1 MPGGLIQL
9 VAVGIQDEK
18 LTQDPEI
25 TFFKAVYR
33 PYINFALESIEQTFA
48 GNAGFGKRV
57 QSEMSR
63 NGDLVKDAL
72 LEVVLPALSIT
83 AGAPLVVVPGSPAI
97 QGVTFS
103 TDVALGAAT
112 FFTAGHFSLSFNG
125 VDTDDIQ
132 FNATTADIQAA
143 VDGVLGVGT
152 TTIALYRADG
162 ITDAVELTD
171 GSVLLVNNN
180 ENKLMVITWLADGE
194 QPPLRVGHESLSGT
208 TTVDIHVNVVNTG
221 VITPLH
227 TAVTGADS
235 STTGGSTGT
244 CAWAPV
250 IGHTLL
256 KEMSVEI
263 GGQTID
269 RHYGRWY
276 DIWMELTQ
284 AEEKRKGFND
294 MIGHQNLTEVLAV
307 ADSGVQSVTHQ
318 YDGLQTQ
325 KTTHASQRLFIPLR
339 FWFNVNPGLAL
350 PIIALSYHQIKLLIE
365 FRPSSECLV
374 PGNGATTS
382 DVVLTPSDLTV
393 NLWLDYVF
401 LDNAER
407 RNYAQTPHEYLID
420 QLQFTGAESITGAT
434 PKLRLNFNHP
444 VQELVWVVQEDA
456 APDVAPLNQHNNYVT
471 VSATGSLGAA
481 ATGGLNPLTSAK
493 LQLNGQDRFPVR
505 VGEYFNLVQAYN
517 HHKRVPTSKG
527 VFLYSFS
534 LQPEDYQPNGTANF
548 SRIDTAVLNL
558 TLTNINASNTGKA
571 YVYVRSYNLFRI
583 ASGMGGLAYAS

>member
-72 LEVVLPALSIT
+72 LEVVLPALSVT
-83 AGAPLVVVPGSPAI
+83 
-97 QGVTFS
+97 GV
-103 TDVALGAAT
+103 AAT
-112 FFTAGHFSLSFNG
+112 ASVQTI
-125 VDTDDIQ
+125 T
-132 FNATTADIQAA
+132 
-143 VDGVLGVGT
+143 VGT
-152 TTIALYRADG
+152 TVAVKDSGVLTLIYDG
-162 ITDAVELTD
+162 VPVVTLDSSLSAAEARFAIEASTFGGAAVTAVVSGPMSQAAAYTLAVTFTLAGAQSTVTLANSLTD
-171 GSVLLVNNN
+171 GTNGA
-180 ENKLMVITWLADGE
+180 LA
-194 QPPLRVGHESLSGT
+194 T
-208 TTVDIHVNVVNTG
+208 AVNVATAG
-221 VITPLH
+221 V
-227 TAVTGADS
+227 AA
-235 STTGGSTGT
+235 GT

-284 AEEKRKGFND
+284 PEEKREGFND
-294 MIGHQNLTEVLAV
+294 MIGQQNVTQV
-307 ADSGVQSVTHQ
+307 AGTAAGGSQPLS
-318 YDGLQTQ
+318 YNYSGLQTQ
-325 KTTHASQRLFIPLR
+325 KTTHASQRLFVPLR

-350 PIIALSYHQIKLLIE
+350 PIIALQYHQIKLLIE

-382 DVVLTPSDLTV
+382 NVVLTPSDLTV

-420 QLQFTGAESITGAT
+420 QLQFTGAESVTGST

-481 ATGGLNPLTSAK
+481 ATGGLNPLTNAK
-493 LQLNGQDRFPVR
+493 LQLNGQDRFALR
-505 VGEYFNLVQAYN
+505 VGQYFNLVQAYN
-517 HHKRVPTSKG
+517 HHKRVPSNKG
-527 VFLYSFS
+527 VFLYSFA

-558 TLTNINASNTGKA
+558 TLSNVNASNTGKA
-571 YVYVRSYNLFRI
+571 YIYVRSYNLFRI